1 MPSSLRGRSLYFV
14 FAAAGI
20 AYPFLVYFGLRV
32 ASPAVLAVGLAGIIG
47 VRLLLDRGGSDA
59 QRRFA
64 PVFIIAAMGALLLVA
79 LSPLAGLESYPILVS
94 LAFAGL
100 FAYSLWRPPTLIERV
115 ARMRHPD
122 LPPSALPYLRK
133 VTSVWLGFFIA
144 NAAVSAATAMSG
156 NLELWMLYNGF
167 ISYILMGALFVAELL
182 VRRRVRRRL
191 SHAA

>member
-32 ASPAVLAVGLAGIIG
+32 ASPAVLAVGLVGILA
-47 VRLLLDRGGSDA
+47 VRLLFDRGGDA

-64 PVFIIAAMGALLLVA
+64 PVFVIAAVGALLLVV
-79 LSPLAGLESYPILVS
+79 LSPLAGLQSYPIFVS

-100 FAYSLWRPPTLIERV
+100 FAYSLWRPPTFIERV
-115 ARMRHPD
+115 ARISHPD
-122 LPPSALPYLRK
+122 LPQGALPYLRK
-133 VTSVWLGFFIA
+133 VTLVWLGFFLA

-167 ISYILMGALFVAELL
+167 ISYILMGTLFVAELL

-191 SHAA
+191 DHAA

>member
-1 MPSSLRGRSLYFV
+1 MPSSLRGRSLYLV

-32 ASPAVLAVGLAGIIG
+32 ASPAVLAVGLVGIIAI
-47 VRLLLDRGGSDA
+47 RLLFDRGGGDA

-64 PVFIIAAMGALLLVA
+64 PVFIVAAIGALLLVA
-79 LSPLAGLESYPILVS
+79 LSPLAGLQSYPILVS

-100 FAYSLWRPPTLIERV
+100 FAYSLWRPPTFIERV
-115 ARMRHPD
+115 ARIHHPD
-122 LPPSALPYLRK
+122 LPQGALPYLRK
-133 VTSVWLGFFIA
+133 VTSVWLGFFLA

-167 ISYILMGALFVAELL
+167 ISYIVMGTLFVAELL

-191 SHAA
+191 GQAA